1 MSLAVAHFAF
11 GAAMTTLVVTLVVP
25 ASWYPRTLTLV
36 GGGWA
41 MVPDFHQISPVATE
55 QLRHIHQTSPWTDVF
70 WLHRTLDTLDPT
82 DSTRV
87 AALFIALFIG
97 TSLFAEWWGYHSP
110 KRIRAARETYLDVE
124 PPK

>member
-1 MSLAVAHFAF
+1 MSMAIAHFAF
-11 GAAMTTLVVTLVVP
+11 GAAVTTLLVTLFVP

-41 MVPDFHQISPVATE
+41 MVPDFHQVSPVAAA
-55 QLRHIHQTSPWTDVF
+55 QLKQFHQTSPWIDLF

-87 AALFIALFIG
+87 ASVFVALFIG
-97 TSLFAEWWGYHSP
+97 ATLFGEWWGYRTP
-110 KRIRAARETYLDVE
+110 KRVRDAYEDYLDIDV
-124 PPK
+124 K